1 MIERSFRVAALGA
14 AVAAA
19 GVIALHGAGLPAAQ
33 AQSGHRLCFSR
44 FLLNNP
50 DGTPAVDA
58 TGPALFE
65 AKEISKDDDCGP
77 LHDGNRENSQLIGD
91 ISENRWNIRE
101 EEVSFSYDSM
111 EVFTTCEDFGAA
123 ADTLAGLTPL
133 NHANDGWIT
142 PDVCRNMDEY
152 RTWWF
157 YKHKDT
163 GGQLILESKG
173 PGTPT

>member
-1 MIERSFRVAALGA
+1 MIERRFR
-14 AVAAA
+14 VAAA
-19 GVIALHGAGLPAAQ
+19 GVALATVGFIALHGSVLPAAQ

-50 DGTPAVDA
+50 DGNPAADA

-65 AKEISKDDDCGP
+65 VKEIERSDDCGP
-77 LHDGNRENSQLIGD
+77 LHDGSREGSHLDGD

-111 EVFTTCEDFGAA
+111 DVFTTCEDFGGA
-123 ADTLAGLTPL
+123 ADKLAGLTPL
-133 NHANDGWIT
+133 NHANDGWIS

-157 YKHKDT
+157 YKHKDASGKMT
-163 GGQLILESKG
+163 LESKG
-173 PGTPT
+173 PGAPT